1 MDLLDQI
8 AGSSGAVSTP
18 NADLLDIVAESPNST
33 QLRIRGRKP
42 LVFVNPL
49 EQTPIPVIAPSTEII
64 SPSESVLRKFSPE
77 KLQAALT
84 TSPLNYLPESERAVM
99 TPTRFL
105 EESAAKQPESGF
117 LQASAGIA
125 KGLGGATDFI
135 TSPEG
140 IALLGT
146 GNLSPALRQGIAAA
160 FSTQMA
166 SQTPEIAQQLGEE
179 FAKPEG
185 ERDLKKI
192 YQLITEGGFNTIF
205 SALSGKEAIQPRW
218 TAKPT
223 TIEPE
228 TTEVQNAT
236 TEGQQPVNATA
247 ELPRV
252 PPRQNIPAHPE
263 EIRQGE
269 GQRATGGG
277 GTEPSPQVQAGA
289 APQQGLQP
297 GVSPDIQ
304 QFEDIFT
311 GKVTGPKIDT
321 PLAINYGL
329 KAQSVSDLDALAG
342 LRRDAT
348 AKGQQL
354 LEAYQK
360 ETDPIKKQQLLESRL
375 ASMTAQIPREA
386 IEVATNTGSHVEGEG
401 EIIPTT
407 HGPRPLDWRTHPE
420 VADWLVKNAD
430 SLGIQLPDELA
441 NAPVKK
447 PLLEAAIRL
456 DDGRTLVSNGNSHE
470 HIMHGTSGDLR
481 DEVVMA
487 RANPENEGFVDQNG
501 KWYSRDK
508 AGKILG
514 LKGKANSEDLPNK
527 KIVKPGTIIK
537 SRFINEPVTTKTA
550 QVSSKLVVPEPQ
562 VESVTA
568 LEPQS
573 GSPIVGFGGARLG
586 EVAVQGTPDVY
597 GIRQETRESRAA
609 AGKTTVVEP
618 GKGISTPDSIE
629 KGRQIIAQNPTAAE
643 TALNNF
649 ENDPNH
655 AVSANAI
662 AATRAHGEQL
672 QLAANRAE
680 EKFGTDSDEYRNAWQ
695 RMADWD
701 ARTKAMGTEWSKG
714 GMAQQGETDI
724 DTGSLTG
731 LRRAFNDET
740 GKDLTPEQQQRAK
753 KVAAVSRKANDAEA
767 AARKA
772 VNEAITNA
780 AAEVAKNETKERVR
794 RAAIA
799 SKSGK
804 TISDAEEKAIA
815 AAHKTVR
822 EAAARMAE
830 AESRTRVARTVRER
844 DIAKVQEEAA
854 RKALA
859 YANQV
864 LREAAARRATEETK
878 ERVAKADLTT
888 YLWSKAKD
896 YIEAGVDDFDDLRNK
911 LATDLGM
918 KVEDVTAALGKSKRV
933 KTLADDLWRKQ
944 QTARK
949 LREQAKRWI
958 KQTALPEY
966 VRALQSV
973 PRILFGL
980 KVGFHGTVALGTH
993 APTVAF
999 QPRFWKAYVTDFG
1012 KMYKMVGSPTYYE
1025 MQVQDLMRRP
1035 NYITA
1040 RRAGLIN
1047 DPFQYEDYNSPDT
1060 SKYFGNLTGMGN
1072 RGYSVLK
1079 ILRQDMFDQRWNSLP
1094 DSTKIPAVAKVIA
1107 KGVNH
1112 ATGVVEARAP
1122 IGANIIAFA
1131 PRLELS
1137 RVAWLVVDPIK
1148 AADTFLRWDNAT
1160 VEQKEFA
1167 INQLKEKAWVLG
1179 TLYGL
1184 LALNQGF
1191 LSSTGSKQKING
1203 IPESMGGA
1211 GFDPT
1216 RSDFM
1221 KFKASGMDLAYG
1233 NAMLSM
1239 ARLPVRLFSIWSGT
1253 GGKLR
1258 SVVFP
1263 DESTYSVLGEYGR
1276 SQLSPFASLATTL
1289 LFKADWQNRPLPS
1302 SDRPVPKRLRAQGVQ
1317 PYTWPEFWSEQVMP
1331 IPAEEAARE
1340 VWKTGLGMSPEEIKA
1355 MRQAMATIA
1364 IMAGTG
1370 ARLTTDVRGNENTQT
1385 AKVTQ

>member
-1 MDLLDQI
+1 MQPSPSLHKVLQDAI
-8 AGSSGAVSTP
+8 GREVARASFTPEESSALFGKTLGP
-18 NADLLDIVAESPNST
+18 IVAPVE
-33 QLRIRGRKP
+33 RGVANIFGGLENPENLLFAATGAPELSFLVKP
-42 LVFVNPL
+42 
-49 EQTPIPVIAPSTEII
+49 IATALIGQGVVGEA
-64 SPSESVLRKFSPE
+64 
-77 KLQAALT
+77 QAAKDIIQGKT
-84 TSPLNYLPESERAVM
+84 AQGA
-99 TPTRFL
+99 
-105 EESAAKQPESGF
+105 EEA
-117 LQASAGIA
+117 
-125 KGLGGATDFI
+125 I
-135 TSPEG
+135 TSAPNILFG
-140 IALLGT
+140 
-146 GNLSPALRQGIAAA
+146 AA
-160 FSTQMA
+160 
-166 SQTPEIAQQLGEE
+166 GW
-179 FAKPEG
+179 
-185 ERDLKKI
+185 R
-192 YQLITEGGFNTIF
+192 
-205 SALSGKEAIQPRW
+205 
-218 TAKPT
+218 AKPT

-236 TEGQQPVNATA
+236 TEGQQPVNATG
-247 ELPRV
+247 ELPRI
-252 PPRQNIPAHPE
+252 PPRQNIPAHPQE
-263 EIRQGE
+263 VRQGE
-269 GQRATGGG
+269 SQRTTGGG

-289 APQQGLQP
+289 TPQQGLQP

-772 VNEAITNA
+772 VNDAITRNA
-780 AAEVAKNETKERVR
+780 AELAK
-794 RAAIA
+794 
-799 SKSGK
+799 
-804 TISDAEEKAIA
+804 
-815 AAHKTVR
+815 
-822 EAAARMAE
+822 
-830 AESRTRVARTVRER
+830 
-844 DIAKVQEEAA
+844 Q
-854 RKALA
+854 
-859 YANQV
+859 
-864 LREAAARRATEETK
+864 ETK

-918 KVEDVTAALGKSKRV
+918 RVEDVTAALGKSKRV
-933 KTLADDLWRKQ
+933 KTLADDLWKKQ
-944 QTARK
+944 QTARM
-949 LREQAKRWI
+949 LREQAKRWV
-958 KQTALPEY
+958 KQTAVPGY
-966 VRALQSV
+966 VRALQSI

-1047 DPFQYEDYNSPDT
+1047 DPFQYEDFNSPDT

-1079 ILRQDMFDQRWNSLP
+1079 ILRQDMFDQYWNSLP
-1094 DSTKIPAVAKVIA
+1094 DSSKIGPVAKAIA
-1107 KGVNH
+1107 DGVNH
-1112 ATGVVEARAP
+1112 ATGVVKGRAP
-1122 IGANIIAFA
+1122 RGSNIALFA
-1131 PRLELS
+1131 PRLEAS
-1137 RVAWLVVDPIK
+1137 RVAWLTVDPIK
-1148 AADTFLRWDNAT
+1148 AADTFLRWGSAT
-1160 VEQKEFA
+1160 VEQKTFA
-1167 INQLKEKAWVLG
+1167 VNQLKEKAWVLG

-1184 LALNQGF
+1184 LAANQGM
-1191 LSSTGSKQKING
+1191 LSATGSKQKING

-1211 GFDPT
+1211 GFDPM
-1216 RSDFM
+1216 RSDFL

-1239 ARLPVRLFSIWSGT
+1239 ARLPVRLYQIRESS

-1263 DESTYSVLGEYGR
+1263 DESSYSVLGEYGR
-1276 SQLSPFASLATTL
+1276 SQLSPFASLASTL
-1289 LFKADWQNRPLPS
+1289 WFKSDWQNRPLPS

-1370 ARLTTDVRGNENTQT
+1370 ARLTTDVRGNENTQS